1 MSGFKTHL
9 LKTDKNRSGLT
20 LLEVLIS
27 LSIFLGA
34 LTALSQLI
42 GIGSRAAVQSQLRTQ
57 AVIKCQSKLAEVL
70 AGVQPMEPVNQ
81 SAFET
86 GDENW
91 KWSLN
96 VEPGDYDNL
105 LKLTVLV
112 QYAGESE
119 TVSTSYQLSRQ
130 VRDPAM
136 LLDAANTVES
146 SDDTSV
152 LEESL

>member
-1 MSGFKTHL
+1 MKSTRQNFENLNTG
-9 LKTDKNRSGLT
+9 RAGLT

-42 GIGSRAAVQSQLRTQ
+42 GIGSRAAVQTQLKTQ
-57 AVIKCQSKLAEVL
+57 AIFRCQSILAEIL
-70 AGVQPMEPVNQ
+70 AGAQPMESVAMA
-81 SAFET
+81 AF
-86 GDENW
+86 DDDSENW

-96 VEPGDYDNL
+96 VEPGDYENM

-112 QYAGESE
+112 QYTGDSE
-119 TVSTSYQLSRQ
+119 TVSTSYQLIRQ

-136 LLDAANTVES
+136 LLDAANTVETTT
-146 SDDTSV
+146 DTT
-152 LEESL
+152 LEEQL

>member
-1 MSGFKTHL
+1 MKVRHRISVNHISP
-9 LKTDKNRSGLT
+9 RAGLT

-42 GIGSRAAVQSQLRTQ
+42 GIGSRAAVQTQLRTQ
-57 AVIKCQSKLAEVL
+57 AIFRCQSVLAEVL
-70 AGVQPMEPVNQ
+70 AGAQPMQ
-81 SAFET
+81 SVSMAAF
-86 GDENW
+86 DDDNENW

-96 VEPGDYDNL
+96 VEPGDYENI

-112 QYAGESE
+112 QYAGDSE
-119 TVSTSYQLSRQ
+119 TVSTSYQLIRQ

-136 LLDAANTVES
+136 LLDAANTVETTT
-146 SDDTSV
+146 DTT
-152 LEESL
+152 LEEQL